1 MLAIRSLAPFAVAGM
16 LLLALLIPASP
27 AAAATVVLIRTP
39 KPSAMASEATVRL
52 RGELSAEGFD
62 VRVVDC
68 PASIDAR
75 EFMEEQSL
83 EPDVEAVVA
92 IFADSPTDAVELS
105 VIDRVTRKTV
115 TRRVPADP
123 AATRSAEVLSI
134 RALEL
139 LRASFLEIALGA
151 SRVDPTDDR
160 PPPPPPPIEVRR
172 MTEKALD
179 NRWPQT
185 WALEIGG
192 CVFTSFEGLGPTVA
206 PVLRAERQWRDWLV
220 GRVTLAGLGTHSRIE
235 SESTAANIAQAFG
248 LAEVGIKLRGG
259 RLLRPFLSIGG
270 GVLHVTT
277 EAQPPPHGIAVN
289 QDLWTAIADVGAGL
303 RVALRARFELAAEVH
318 LQAAPF
324 YPAFQFFEDTVAR
337 SSRPTVMGSLTLVAW
352 L

>member
-1 MLAIRSLAPFAVAGM
+1 MMVPRSLAPLAVAGM
-16 LLLALLIPASP
+16 VLLALLVPAAP

-39 KPSAMASEATVRL
+39 NPSAMASEATVRL
-52 RGELSAEGFD
+52 RGELSAGGFD

-68 PASIDAR
+68 PANTDPH

-83 EPDVEAVVA
+83 EADVEAVVA

-139 LRASFLEIALGA
+139 LRASFLEISLGA
-151 SRVDPTDDR
+151 SHADPPDT
-160 PPPPPPPIEVRR
+160 PPPPAPPIEVIR
-172 MTEKALD
+172 MTNDALD

-206 PVLRAERQWRDWLV
+206 PMLRAEHQWRDWLV
-220 GRVTLAGLGTHSRIE
+220 GRVTLAGLGTHARIE
-235 SESTAANIAQAFG
+235 SEFTTANVAQAFG
-248 LAEVGIKLRGG
+248 LAEVGIKLRSN
-259 RLLRPFLSIGG
+259 RLLRPFFSIGG
-270 GVLHVTT
+270 GILRVTT
-277 EAQPPPHGIAVN
+277 DAQPPPHAQAINGG
-289 QDLWTAIADVGAGL
+289 LWTPIADAGMGL
-303 RVALRARFELAAEVH
+303 RVTLRARFELAAEVH
-318 LQAAPF
+318 AQVAPR
-324 YPAFQFFEDTVAR
+324 YPAIQFFGDTVAR
-337 SSRPTVMGSLTLVAW
+337 AGRPTVMASLTLVAW

>member
-1 MLAIRSLAPFAVAGM
+1 MMVPRSLAPLAVAGM
-16 LLLALLIPASP
+16 LLLALLIPAAP
-27 AAAATVVLIRTP
+27 AAAATVVLIRAP
-39 KPSAMASEATVRL
+39 NPSTMASEATVRL
-52 RGELSAEGFD
+52 RGELSAGGFD

-68 PASIDAR
+68 PANTDPH

-83 EPDVEAVVA
+83 EHDVEAVVA

-139 LRASFLEIALGA
+139 LRASFLEISLGA
-151 SRVDPTDDR
+151 SHADPPDT
-160 PPPPPPPIEVRR
+160 PPQPAPPIEVVR
-172 MTEKALD
+172 MTDDALD
-179 NRWPQT
+179 NRWPHS

-192 CVFTSFEGLGPTVA
+192 CVLTSFEGLGSTVA
-206 PVLRAERQWRDWLV
+206 PMLRGEHQWRDWIV
-220 GRVTLAGLGTHSRIE
+220 GRVTLAGLGTRSRIE
-235 SESTAANIAQAFG
+235 SESTTANVAQAFG

-270 GVLHVTT
+270 GVMHVTT

-289 QDLWTAIADVGAGL
+289 QDLWTAIADAGVGL

-318 LQAAPF
+318 VQAAPL
-324 YPAFQFFEDTVAR
+324 YPAFQFFGDTVAR